1 MLFEFLFV
9 SFLCVFVNLSCVQV
23 NLLRYRVVGEGA
35 TIISKFPLLHEKK
48 EGLNWIGFTVENT
61 VQIRREIQPNQI
73 VICIS
78 LICNFLKLIL
88 VDC

>member
-48 EGLNWIGFTVENT
+48 GGGRLQKSQEN
-61 VQIRREIQPNQI
+61 QRGGDRLQK
-73 VICIS
+73 S
-78 LICNFLKLIL
+78 
-88 VDC
+88 